1 MYKIIPHS
9 RPFVSQEDIEVVARQ
24 VKSGMHASG
33 DITKEFEEK
42 IAGLIGVKYAR
53 AVNSGTNALHLALL
67 ALNIEENDEVIMPS
81 YVCASVLSAVNYT
94 KARAV
99 LSDIDSDF
107 ADRGYNVS
115 ARTIE
120 SKITKNTKAVIVPHM
135 FGTSVEIDDIKK
147 FGIPIIEDCAHSL
160 GAEYKGRKVGSLGEI
175 SIFSFYA
182 TKIISTGSGGMVA
195 TSNDEIRARLE
206 DLTQYDGRDKYGI
219 SYNYSLSDIQSALG
233 IKQLEKLQS
242 FIERRRFIGEKY
254 DREFSKVGLKIPPKL
269 EGSFPFRYI
278 LRFSAKKE
286 RDNIKNKLAAAE
298 IKTEL
303 PIFRPLHQYLGFD
316 KKDFWAT
323 EEAHNISLSLPIYP
337 ALQDDDI
344 DYIIKRMYEV
354 V

>member
-24 VKSGMHASG
+24 VELGMHASG
-33 DITKEFEEK
+33 DITKEFEDK
-42 IAGLIGVKYAR
+42 FSKFIGIQYAK
-53 AVNSGTNALHLALL
+53 ATNSGTNSLHLALL
-67 ALNIEENDEVIMPS
+67 SLGIKEDDEVMIPS
-81 YVCASVLSAVNYT
+81 YICASVLSAVNYT
-94 KARAV
+94 RARAV
-99 LSDIDSDF
+99 LADIDPEFDKK
-107 ADRGYNVS
+107 GYNIS

-135 FGTSVEIDDIKK
+135 FGTLVEIDDIKK

-160 GAEYKGRKVGSLGEI
+160 GAEYKRRKVGSLGDM

-182 TKIISTGSGGMVA
+182 TKIISTGSGGMAA
-195 TSNDEIRARLE
+195 TSNDKISARLE
-206 DLTQYDGRDKYGI
+206 DLTQYDERDKYGI

-254 DREFSKVGLKIPPKL
+254 DREFSRVGLKIPPKL

-278 LRFSAKKE
+278 LRFSDKKE
-286 RDNIKNKLAAAE
+286 RDNIKNRLARVGV
-298 IKTEL
+298 KTEL
-303 PIFRPLHQYLGFD
+303 PIFRPLHQYLELD
-316 KKDFWAT
+316 KKDFEAT
-323 EEAHNISLSLPIYP
+323 EDAYNTSLSLPIYP

-344 DYIIKRMYEV
+344 DYKKNV
-354 V
+354 